1 MARIRLLR
9 VHEIAHITSTGKP
22 PVNLPGT
29 LYLLLLLHS
38 TGETPWLKDM
48 IEKYDEIAK
57 GNGSIVRIPRD

>member
-1 MARIRLLR
+1 MAQIHLLR
-9 VHEIAHITSTGKP
+9 VQEIARTISTGKP
-22 PVNLPGT
+22 PVHLPGT